1 MLQSAVIS
9 LFLVLLLSG
18 CAAPDTQ
25 PPPGGGSPKTAYSS
39 IPGTAQQ
46 GEASTDERERWLA
59 DTDPQAMKVL
69 EFWFEEWGEDL
80 IHGGK
85 GNYNDKW
92 FPHGP
97 LGAEGSKEIDREIT
111 EHFVDLFEEAV
122 NGRLDWEVT
131 ANPYE
136 NLAFIL
142 LIDQFARNMFRGTPE
157 AYQYDQ
163 LALDAAR
170 LNVEK
175 GFYNYYFTG
184 YQRLFVVYPLM
195 HHESLASQEMC
206 LYLLKAI
213 NEQPGHQFQF
223 LNAMQ
228 KGVEHYQVVFMFG
241 RFPHRNERLG
251 RKDTQLERA
260 YLGMKGTQGFV
271 DGSKW

>member
-1 MLQSAVIS
+1 
-9 LFLVLLLSG
+9 
-18 CAAPDTQ
+18 
-25 PPPGGGSPKTAYSS
+25 
-39 IPGTAQQ
+39 
-46 GEASTDERERWLA
+46 
-59 DTDPQAMKVL
+59 
-69 EFWFEEWGEDL
+69 
-80 IHGGK
+80 
-85 GNYNDKW
+85 
-92 FPHGP
+92 
-97 LGAEGSKEIDREIT
+97 
-111 EHFVDLFEEAV
+111 
-122 NGRLDWEVT
+122 
-131 ANPYE
+131 
-136 NLAFIL
+136 
-142 LIDQFARNMFRGTPE
+142 MFRGTPE

-260 YLGMKGTQGFV
+260 YLGMKGTHGFV